1 MGQLQRPAP
10 ELWMILRD
18 RKRLA
23 KLMVIQGVS
32 SRELARA
39 AGWKSHSYLN
49 RLLRGEVTSL
59 KTDPAL
65 RIAHHLGVGVDDLF
79 LTRVSTVEGR
89 SAPVSRRVAPR
100 RETAAS

>member
-1 MGQLQRPAP
+1 MSTLKKMPIP

-32 SRELARA
+32 SRQLAEA
-39 AGWKSHSYLN
+39 AGWKSHSYVN
-49 RLLRGEVTSL
+49 RLLRGEVKTL

-79 LTRVSTVEGR
+79 LTKVSTTEGR
-89 SAPVSRRVAPR
+89 SAPSPRRSVPR
-100 RETAAS
+100 REPAA